1 MANPH
6 KGEVSFESKGAG
18 YKLSFSAN
26 ALCELEDALGKN
38 VNEIGAIMQD
48 KGKFR
53 MSMLRT
59 VFWAGLLDHQPGTD
73 METAKQILSGV
84 APLDAISWTMRAF
97 SLAYGDDGEAAEG
110 GDARPPTAAPALAQT
125 G

>member
-6 KGEVSFESKGAG
+6 KGEVSFESKGQS

-26 ALCELEDALGKN
+26 ALCELEDALNKN
-38 VNEIGAIMQD
+38 VNEISALMQNKD
-48 KGKFR
+48 QFR

-59 VFWAGLLDHQPGTD
+59 VFWAGLLDHQPGIQI
-73 METAKQILSGV
+73 EAAKEILSGIT
-84 APLDAISWTMRAF
+84 PLEAISWTMRAF
-97 SLAYGDDGEAAEG
+97 SLAYEDDGKAAGG
-110 GDARPPTAAPALAQT
+110 GDARPTITTPALAQT